1 MAAYECYPSARW
13 GSPLHFGRSDV
24 LSSPMSGLQD
34 KVVLITGGSGGL
46 GRALGRAFAQ
56 QGSRV
61 VLAARSQAKLTA
73 AAEEIARD
81 GGKVL
86 ALTCDITAKDQ
97 VRALA
102 DSIQACWGNVQ
113 ILINNAGVAK
123 AAGFLEM
130 PDSLWDEILK
140 TNLTGPYNCCKVFL
154 PGMVD
159 ARWGRII
166 NIGSTTS
173 KVAYSHVS
181 AYVSSK
187 HGLTGLTR
195 VLALETARL
204 GITVNAICPG
214 YLDDELTHANARQM
228 AEKTGKSV
236 DQILAMFASS
246 APQKRLIAPEEVA
259 ELALLMASDKLAGM
273 TGQAVSIDGGATMI

>member
-1 MAAYECYPSARW
+1 MAGDGSFAGSRW
-13 GSPLHFGRSDV
+13 ANPLHFGRRNV
-24 LSSPMSGLQD
+24 LSSPMSELQD
-34 KVVLITGGSGGL
+34 KVVLVTGGSGGL

-61 VLAARSQAKLTA
+61 VLAARSEAKLAA
-73 AAEEIARD
+73 AAEEIARA

-86 ALTCDITAKDQ
+86 PLMCDITAKNQ
-97 VRALA
+97 VQELA
-102 DSIQACWGNVQ
+102 DSIGARWGAVQ

-130 PDSLWDEILK
+130 ADSLWEEILK

-154 PGMVD
+154 PGMIE

-187 HGLTGLTR
+187 HGLIGLTR

-214 YLDDELTHANARQM
+214 YLDDELTHANAQQM

-236 DQILAMFASS
+236 EQILAMFASS

>member
-1 MAAYECYPSARW
+1 M
-13 GSPLHFGRSDV
+13 G
-24 LSSPMSGLQD
+24 GLQD
-34 KVVLITGGSGGL
+34 KVVLVTGGSGGL
-46 GRALGRAFAQ
+46 GRALGRAFARQ
-56 QGSRV
+56 ESRV
-61 VLAARSQAKLTA
+61 VLAARSEAKLKT

-81 GGKVL
+81 GGKVMAL
-86 ALTCDITAKDQ
+86 ACDVTVKDQ
-97 VRALA
+97 VLQLA
-102 DSIQACWGNVQ
+102 ESIRACWGNVE
-113 ILINNAGVAK
+113 ILVNNAGMAK

-130 PDSLWDEILK
+130 PDSLWDDILK

-154 PGMVD
+154 PGMID

-173 KVAYSHVS
+173 KVAYPHVS

-187 HGLTGLTR
+187 HGLLGLTR

-228 AEKTGKSV
+228 AEKTGKTV
-236 DQILAMFASS
+236 DQVLSMFASS

>member
-1 MAAYECYPSARW
+1 
-13 GSPLHFGRSDV
+13 
-24 LSSPMSGLQD
+24 MSGLKD
-34 KVVLITGGSGGL
+34 KVVLVTGGSGGL
-46 GRALGRAFAQ
+46 GRALGRAFAAH
-56 QGSRV
+56 GSRV
-61 VLAARSQAKLTA
+61 VLAARSEAKLKT
-73 AAEEIARD
+73 AAEEIGRD
-81 GGKVL
+81 GGNVL
-86 ALTCDITAKDQ
+86 ALTCDITVKDEVQ
-97 VRALA
+97 RLAESIRAR
-102 DSIQACWGNVQ
+102 WGNVQ
-113 ILINNAGVAK
+113 ILVNNAGVAK

-130 PDSLWDEILK
+130 SDSLWEDILK
-140 TNLTGPYNCCKVFL
+140 TNLTGPYHCCKIFL
-154 PGMVD
+154 PGMIE

-173 KVAYSHVS
+173 KVAYPHVS

-187 HGLTGLTR
+187 HGLLGLTR

-236 DQILAMFASS
+236 DQILTMFASS

-259 ELALLMASDKLAGM
+259 ELALLMASDKLASM
-273 TGQAVSIDGGATMI
+273 TGQAVSIDGGATMV

>member
-1 MAAYECYPSARW
+1 
-13 GSPLHFGRSDV
+13 
-24 LSSPMSGLQD
+24 MSGVQD
-34 KVVLITGGSGGL
+34 KIVLVTGGSGGL
-46 GRALGRAFAQ
+46 GRELGRAFARKA
-56 QGSRV
+56 SRV
-61 VLAARSQAKLTA
+61 VLAARSEDKLRA
-73 AAEEIARD
+73 AAEEITRE
-81 GGKVL
+81 GGRVL
-86 ALTCDITAKDQ
+86 AFACDVTVKEQ
-97 VRALA
+97 VVQLAESIRAA
-102 DSIQACWGNVQ
+102 WGNVE
-113 ILINNAGVAK
+113 ILVNNAGVAK

-130 PDSLWDEILK
+130 PDTLWDDSIK

-154 PGMVD
+154 PAMIE

-173 KVAYSHVS
+173 KVAYPHVS

-187 HGLTGLTR
+187 HGLLGLTR

-236 DQILAMFASS
+236 EQILSMFASS
-246 APQKRLIAPEEVA
+246 APQKRLIAPGEVA
-259 ELALLMASDKLAGM
+259 ELALLMASDQLAGM
-273 TGQAVSIDGGATMI
+273 TGQAVSIDGGATMM

>member
-1 MAAYECYPSARW
+1 MAGWRRDLAEWPN
-13 GSPLHFGRSDV
+13 PLHFGRSDV

-34 KVVLITGGSGGL
+34 KVVLVTGGSGGL
-46 GRALGRAFAQ
+46 GRALGRAFARK
-56 QGSRV
+56 GSRV
-61 VLAARSQAKLTA
+61 VLTARSEEKLKT
-73 AAEEIARD
+73 AAEEIAGEGD
-81 GGKVL
+81 KVL
-86 ALTCDITAKDQ
+86 ALACDVTVKDKVVQ
-97 VRALA
+97 LAESIRA
-102 DSIQACWGNVQ
+102 SWGKVDV
-113 ILINNAGVAK
+113 LVNNAGVAK
-123 AAGFLEM
+123 AAGFIEM
-130 PDSLWDEILK
+130 PDDLWDDIIK

-154 PGMVD
+154 PAMIE

-173 KVAYSHVS
+173 KVAYPHVS

-187 HGLTGLTR
+187 HGLLGLTR

-236 DQILAMFASS
+236 EQILSMFASS

-259 ELALLMASDKLAGM
+259 ELALLMASDQLAGM
-273 TGQAVSIDGGATMI
+273 TGQAVSIDGGATMM

>member
-1 MAAYECYPSARW
+1 
-13 GSPLHFGRSDV
+13 
-24 LSSPMSGLQD
+24 MSELQD
-34 KVVLITGGSGGL
+34 KVVLVTGGSGGL
-46 GRALGRAFAQ
+46 GRALGRAFAR

-61 VLAARSQAKLTA
+61 VLAARNEAKLTA

-86 ALTCDITAKDQ
+86 PLMCDITGKDQ
-97 VRALA
+97 VQALA
-102 DSIQACWGNVQ
+102 DSIRARWGNVQ

-123 AAGFLEM
+123 AAGFLDM
-130 PDSLWDEILK
+130 PDSLWEEILK
-140 TNLTGPYNCCKVFL
+140 TNLTGPYNCCKIFL
-154 PGMVD
+154 PGMIE

-187 HGLTGLTR
+187 HGLIGLTR

-214 YLDDELTHANARQM
+214 YLDDELTHANAQQM

-259 ELALLMASDKLAGM
+259 ELALLMASDRLAGM

>member
-1 MAAYECYPSARW
+1 
-13 GSPLHFGRSDV
+13 
-24 LSSPMSGLQD
+24 MSGLKD
-34 KVVLITGGSGGL
+34 RVVLITGGSGGL
-46 GRALGRAFAQ
+46 GRALGRAFAG
-56 QGSRV
+56 QGNRV
-61 VLAARSQAKLTA
+61 VLTARNEDKLKT

-81 GGKVL
+81 GGDVV
-86 ALTCDITAKDQ
+86 ALTCDIT
-97 VRALA
+97 VRDDVQQLA
-102 DSIQACWGNVQ
+102 ESIRARWGNVQ
-113 ILINNAGVAK
+113 ILVNNAGVAK

-130 PDSLWDEILK
+130 PDSLWDDIVK

-154 PGMVD
+154 PGMIE

-173 KVAYSHVS
+173 KVAYPHVA

-187 HGLTGLTR
+187 HGLLGLTR
-195 VLALETARL
+195 VLALETARA

-228 AEKTGKSV
+228 AEKTGKSIEQV
-236 DQILAMFASS
+236 LSMFASS

-273 TGQAVSIDGGATMI
+273 TGQAISIDGGATMI

>member
-1 MAAYECYPSARW
+1 MAGFQNR
-13 GSPLHFGRSDV
+13 
-24 LSSPMSGLQD
+24 
-34 KVVLITGGSGGL
+34 VVLVTGGSGGL
-46 GRALGRAFAQ
+46 GRALGRAFAR
-56 QGSRV
+56 QGDRV
-61 VLAARSQAKLTA
+61 ILSARSEAKLKA
-73 AAEEIARD
+73 AVDEVSRD
-81 GGKVL
+81 GGEVFPVV
-86 ALTCDITAKDQ
+86 CDITERSQ
-97 VRALA
+97 VQRLA
-102 DSIQACWGNVQ
+102 ETAVSHWGNVQ

-123 AAGFLEM
+123 AASFLDTSE
-130 PDSLWDEILK
+130 SLWNEILS
-140 TNLTGPYNCCKVFL
+140 TNLTGTYNCCKQFL
-154 PGMVD
+154 PAMID

-187 HGLTGLTR
+187 HGLLGLTR

-214 YLDDELTHANARQM
+214 YLDDELTRANAQQM

-273 TGQAVSIDGGATMI
+273 TGQAISIDGGATMI

>member
-1 MAAYECYPSARW
+1 
-13 GSPLHFGRSDV
+13 
-24 LSSPMSGLQD
+24 MSGLKD

-46 GRALGRAFAQ
+46 GRALGRAFAGH
-56 QGSRV
+56 GSRV
-61 VLAARSQAKLTA
+61 VLAARSEAKLKA

-81 GGKVL
+81 GGSVL
-86 ALTCDITAKDQ
+86 ALTCDITVKDQ
-97 VRALA
+97 VLQLAESIRAR
-102 DSIQACWGNVQ
+102 WGNVE
-113 ILINNAGVAK
+113 ILVNNAGVAK

-130 PDSLWDEILK
+130 PDSLWEDILK
-140 TNLTGPYNCCKVFL
+140 INLTGPYNCCKVFL
-154 PGMVD
+154 PAMIE

-173 KVAYSHVS
+173 KVGYPHVS

-187 HGLTGLTR
+187 HGLLGLTR

-214 YLDDELTHANARQM
+214 YLDDELTHANAQQM

-236 DQILAMFASS
+236 DQILSMFASS
-246 APQKRLIAPEEVA
+246 SPQKRLIAPEEVA

-273 TGQAVSIDGGATMI
+273 TGQAVSIDGGATMS